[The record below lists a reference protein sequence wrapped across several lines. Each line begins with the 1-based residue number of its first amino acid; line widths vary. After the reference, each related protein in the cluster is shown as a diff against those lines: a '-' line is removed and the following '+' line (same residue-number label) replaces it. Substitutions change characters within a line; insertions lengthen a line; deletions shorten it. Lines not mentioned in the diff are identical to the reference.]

1 MVRAWVEAQS
11 MSEHRRRFLA
21 PMVGR
26 ASDERF
32 RVSTPLE
39 LFFDLCFVVAV
50 SQAAGPLHHSI
61 DEHQIRHGVTGYLM
75 VFFAIWWAWMN
86 FTWFA
91 SAYDTDDDVYRITT
105 FVQISGALV
114 LAAGVDQAFERND
127 FRVITIGYVIMRLAL
142 VTQWLR
148 AARSD
153 PQRRPTALRY
163 AIGVSAVQVLWLLR
177 LAVPESWSFLPIFHL
192 LVALELVVPIW
203 AERAPGGPTT
213 YHPHHIA
220 ERYGLFTLIVL
231 GESVAAATIAF
242 RGGLDEGG
250 EHTGALIRLAVSGMV
265 VVFALWWL
273 YFDRSAHNLLSSL
286 RTSIMWG
293 YGHYFVFASA
303 AAVGAGLGV
312 AVDQATGHPEISST
326 LAGYAIAVPVAVY
339 LFFVWLLHI
348 RPHQSGPMKAAFP
361 LAAVLALLTPL
372 VPGTMELLAALLAML
387 VAVNVS
393 IGRRVPDRAAQPVE
407 EDA

>member
-1 MVRAWVEAQS
+1 
-11 MSEHRRRFLA
+11 MSEPKRRFLA

-26 ASDERF
+26 ASDEQF

-50 SQAAGPLHHSI
+50 SQAAAPLHHSI
-61 DEHQIRHGVTGYLM
+61 AEHQVRHGLTGYLM

-114 LAAGVDQAFERND
+114 LAAGVEQAFEHND
-127 FRVITIGYVIMRLAL
+127 FRVITIGYVIMRLAM

-148 AARSD
+148 AAKSD
-153 PQRRPTALRY
+153 PRRRPTALRY
-163 AIGVSAVQVLWLLR
+163 AVGVSAVQVLWLLR
-177 LAVPESWSFLPIFHL
+177 LAVPESWNFLPIFHF
-192 LVALELVVPIW
+192 LVICELVVPIW

-250 EHTGALIRLAVSGMV
+250 LDEGGQHTGALIRLAVSGMV

-361 LAAVLALLTPL
+361 LAAVLAVLTPL
-372 VPGTMELLAALLAML
+372 VPGTMELLAALLAVL
-387 VAVNVS
+387 VAINVS
-393 IGRRVPDRAAQPVE
+393 VGRRMPDRAAHPAD
-407 EDA
+407 DA

>member
-1 MVRAWVEAQS
+1 
-11 MSEHRRRFLA
+11 MSEPRRRFLA

-26 ASDERF
+26 SSDEQF

-50 SQAAGPLHHSI
+50 SQAAAPLHHSI
-61 DEHQIRHGVTGYLM
+61 AVHQVRHGLTGYLM

-114 LAAGVDQAFERND
+114 LAAGVQQAFEHND

-148 AARSD
+148 AAKSD
-153 PQRRPTALRY
+153 PQRRSTALRY
-163 AIGVSAVQVLWLLR
+163 AIGVSAVQALWLLR
-177 LAVPESWSFLPIFHL
+177 LAIPESWSFLPIFHL
-192 LVALELVVPIW
+192 LVVLELVVPIW
-203 AERAPGGPTT
+203 AERAPGGPTS

-242 RGGLDEGG
+242 RGGLDEDGA
-250 EHTGALIRLAVSGMV
+250 HTGALIRLAVAGLV

-286 RTSIMWG
+286 RTSMMWG

-312 AVDQATGHPEISST
+312 AVDQLTEHAEISAV

-361 LAAVLALLTPL
+361 LAAALALLTPL
-372 VPGTMELLAALLAML
+372 TPVTMELLAALLAGL
-387 VAVNVS
+387 VAINVS
-393 IGRRVPDRAAQPVE
+393 VGRRVPDRVR
-407 EDA
+407 

>member
-1 MVRAWVEAQS
+1 MAEPK
-11 MSEHRRRFLA
+11 RRFLA

-26 ASDERF
+26 SAHEQF

-50 SQAAGPLHHSI
+50 SQAAAPLHHSI
-61 DEHQIRHGVTGYLM
+61 AVHQVGHGLTGYLT

-114 LAAGVDQAFERND
+114 LAAGIERAFEHND
-127 FRVITIGYVIMRLAL
+127 FRVITAGYVIMRLAM

-148 AARSD
+148 AAKSD
-153 PQRRPTALRY
+153 PRRRPTALRY

-177 LAVPESWSFLPIFHL
+177 LALPMSWSFLPAFHL
-192 LVALELVVPIW
+192 LVALELAVPIW

-213 YHPHHIA
+213 YHPHHIT

-231 GESVAAATIAF
+231 GESVSAATIAF
-242 RGGLDEGG
+242 HGGLDEGG
-250 EHTGALIRLAVSGMV
+250 AHTGALIRLAVAALVMV
-265 VVFALWWL
+265 FSLWWL
-273 YFDRSAHNLLSSL
+273 YFDRSAHNLLTSL
-286 RTSIMWG
+286 RTSMMWG
-293 YGHYFVFASA
+293 YGHYFIFASA

-312 AVDQATGHPEISST
+312 AVDHAIGHTEISAR

-348 RPHQSGPMKAAFP
+348 RPHQSGPTKVAFP
-361 LAAVLALLTPL
+361 LAAVLALGTPL
-372 VPGTMELLAALLAML
+372 VPATMELLAGLL
-387 VAVNVS
+387 VALVAINVS
-393 IGRRVPDRAAQPVE
+393 VGRRVPDRVE
-407 EDA
+407 ARPATHSPEAG

>member
-1 MVRAWVEAQS
+1 
-11 MSEHRRRFLA
+11 MSEPRRRFLA

-26 ASDERF
+26 SSDERF

-50 SQAAGPLHHSI
+50 SQAAAPLHHSI
-61 DEHQIRHGVTGYLM
+61 AEHQVGHGLGGYLV

-105 FVQISGALV
+105 FVQISGALL
-114 LAAGVDQAFERND
+114 LAAGVDQAFEHND
-127 FRVITIGYVIMRLAL
+127 FRVITIGYVIMRLAM
-142 VTQWLR
+142 VAQWLR
-148 AARSD
+148 AAKSD

-163 AIGVSAVQVLWLLR
+163 AIGVSAVQMLWLLR

-192 LVALELVVPIW
+192 LVVLELVVPIW
-203 AERAPGGPTT
+203 AERAPGGPTS

-231 GESVAAATIAF
+231 GESVSAATIAF
-242 RGGLDEGG
+242 RGGLDEGS
-250 EHTGALIRLAVSGMV
+250 EHTGALIRLAVAGLV

-286 RTSIMWG
+286 RTSMMWG

-312 AVDQATGHPEISST
+312 AVDKATGHTEISSV

-348 RPHQSGPMKAAFP
+348 RPHQSGPMKVVFP
-361 LAAVLALLTPL
+361 LAAVLALVAPL
-372 VPGTMELLAALLAML
+372 APATMELLAALLVAL
-387 VAVNVS
+387 VVINVS
-393 IGRRVPDRAAQPVE
+393 AGRRVPDRVT
-407 EDA
+407 

>member
-1 MVRAWVEAQS
+1 
-11 MSEHRRRFLA
+11 MSEPKRRFLA

-26 ASDERF
+26 ASDEQF

-50 SQAAGPLHHSI
+50 SQAAAPLHHSI
-61 DEHQIRHGVTGYLM
+61 AEHHVRHGLTGYLM

-86 FTWFA
+86 FTWFS

-114 LAAGVDQAFERND
+114 LAAGVEQAFEHND
-127 FRVITIGYVIMRLAL
+127 FRVITIGYVIMRLAM

-148 AARSD
+148 AAKSD

-192 LVALELVVPIW
+192 LVVLELVVPIW

-213 YHPHHIA
+213 YHRHHIT

-231 GESVAAATIAF
+231 GESVSAATIAF

-250 EHTGALIRLAVSGMV
+250 EHTGTLIRLAVAGLVM
-265 VVFALWWL
+265 VFALWWL
-273 YFDRSAHNLLSSL
+273 YFDRSAHNLLTSL

-293 YGHYFVFASA
+293 YGHYFIFASA

-312 AVDQATGHPEISST
+312 AVDQATGHTEISSA

-372 VPGTMELLAALLAML
+372 APGTMELLAALLVAL
-387 VAVNVS
+387 VAINVS
-393 IGRRVPDRAAQPVE
+393 IGRRVPDRVR
-407 EDA
+407 

>member
-1 MVRAWVEAQS
+1 
-11 MSEHRRRFLA
+11 
-21 PMVGR
+21 MVGR
-26 ASDERF
+26 SSDERF

-50 SQAAGPLHHSI
+50 SQAAAPLHHSI
-61 DEHQIRHGVTGYLM
+61 TEHQVRHGLTGYLM

-114 LAAGVDQAFERND
+114 LAAGVGQAFEHND

-148 AARSD
+148 AAKSD
-153 PQRRPTALRY
+153 PPRRPTALRY

-177 LAVPESWSFLPIFHL
+177 LAIPESWSFLPIFHL
-192 LVALELVVPIW
+192 LVVLELVVPIW
-203 AERAPGGPTT
+203 AERAPGGPTS

-242 RGGLDEGG
+242 RGGPDEDGT
-250 EHTGALIRLAVSGMV
+250 HTGALIRLAVAGLV

-286 RTSIMWG
+286 RTSMMWG

-312 AVDQATGHPEISST
+312 AVDQATGHTEISAV

-348 RPHQSGPMKAAFP
+348 RPHQSGPMKVAFP
-361 LAAVLALLTPL
+361 LAAGLALLTPL
-372 VPGTMELLAALLAML
+372 APATMELLAALLAVL
-387 VAVNVS
+387 VAINVS
-393 IGRRVPDRAAQPVE
+393 VGRRVPDRAAQSVDH
-407 EDA
+407 DA